1 MLVPHSGC
9 TPGNTSTNYDSYQTL
24 RGGVTDGVAL
34 TLNEL
39 LPISVPGSSQPC
51 TTLGV
56 HPRLTAVRRLYNEG
70 DVAFLTN
77 VGALVEPMTKA
88 EYLARQKQ
96 RPPSLFAH
104 NVQQKVTQSMHP
116 QDNVA
121 TGVLG
126 RIVDVLNRGGGAA
139 AAYRTGTY
147 SLDGMVKILE
157 GERAPIVL
165 DRSGVV
171 SFAHQA
177 EMQDAISNITLGG
190 EQSYKSIFGETWAKE
205 LQDSLS
211 TSQTL
216 SAATSGVSLSATF
229 PTDALGQQ
237 FEQVARVIAARSNL
251 QEERQVFFVT
261 HGGFDTHSSLKDTV
275 DSKFLSMNAGL
286 AAFETEMK
294 AQGVWQDTVLL
305 TSSDFGRT
313 YASNGAGTD
322 HAWGG
327 NYFALGGAVNGA
339 QLFGAFPSSFVETSD
354 VVISRN
360 GRIIPTTPWEAVWYG
375 LAEWFG
381 VDATSMAE
389 VLPNYANFPLD
400 TMFRASTI
408 NGRPGLTV

>member
-1 MLVPHSGC
+1 
-9 TPGNTSTNYDSYQTL
+9 L

-88 EYLARQKQ
+88 EYMARQKQ

-251 QEERQVFFVT
+251 QEERQVFCDAWWLRHALLAQRHCRLQVPLDER
-261 HGGFDTHSSLKDTV
+261 GPRSLRDR
-275 DSKFLSMNAGL
+275 D
-286 AAFETEMK
+286 E
-294 AQGVWQDTVLL
+294 
-305 TSSDFGRT
+305 
-313 YASNGAGTD
+313 GAGRLAG
-322 HAWGG
+322 HR
-327 NYFALGGAVNGA
+327 
-339 QLFGAFPSSFVETSD
+339 PSHLLRLWAHLRLQRR
-354 VVISRN
+354 RN
-360 GRIIPTTPWEAVWYG
+360 
-375 LAEWFG
+375 
-381 VDATSMAE
+381 
-389 VLPNYANFPLD
+389 
-400 TMFRASTI
+400 
-408 NGRPGLTV
+408 